1 MSLVKHRVNL
11 VPCALGWSDA
21 VPQSWR
27 LMPCR
32 AIVEEKSAKNENS
45 KNQNYLSLMANVG
58 VIPYEEKGDV
68 GNKKPEDL
76 SKCKLVSKGDL
87 VINSMNY
94 GIGSYGLSSLDGVCS
109 PVYIVLKPRPSVVH
123 ERYALRIFES
133 KSFQKYAQS
142 FGVGILEHRA
152 AIGWDDLKN
161 IKVGIP
167 SLEEQ
172 QWLLD
177 YLDRE
182 TTRIDALITKKT
194 RFIELLRE
202 KRQALITH
210 AVTKGLDPNVKMK
223 DSGVEWLGEV
233 PEHWEIKGIGYIL
246 DAVGDVDHLMPES
259 VEKGIPYLMTGDL
272 EERASLVRLE
282 DCKQVSH
289 QDYVKL
295 SKRIKSSKGDVIL
308 ARYATI
314 GTSMY
319 VDIDAE
325 FLVSYSCVTIKT
337 INSKVSGLYLFQ
349 YLKSDAFYQGMKNQI
364 NTNTQDNVGIDD
376 LTKVKIALP
385 SPPEQEKIIEFISG
399 KLKNIDG
406 LTEKTERS
414 IELLKE
420 RRSALITAAVTG
432 QIDLREAA

>member
-1 MSLVKHRVNL
+1 MLFSFKLTVGAASFLGVPAVTNEAIAAFPPAAGVFDKFFYYAAPEFIPKFGRENIYGSLL
-11 VPCALGWSDA
+11 L
-21 VPQSWR
+21 
-27 LMPCR
+27 
-32 AIVEEKSAKNENS
+32 
-45 KNQNYLSLMANVG
+45 NQELIQGAYTFFPP
-58 VIPYEEKGDV
+58 I
-68 GNKKPEDL
+68 
-76 SKCKLVSKGDL
+76 
-87 VINSMNY
+87 
-94 GIGSYGLSSLDGVCS
+94 
-109 PVYIVLKPRPSVVH
+109 
-123 ERYALRIFES
+123 
-133 KSFQKYAQS
+133 
-142 FGVGILEHRA
+142 
-152 AIGWDDLKN
+152 
-161 IKVGIP
+161 
-167 SLEEQ
+167 EEQ
-172 QWLLD
+172 RNIAAH
-177 YLDRE
+177 LDRE

-376 LTKVKIALP
+376 LKKVKIALP